1 MDANVS
7 DAQLRDQIIL
17 ARSKLWTPEL
27 DKLLRKWKRQI
38 DTRRKA
44 HYEIARVLQRRHYM
58 IGLPAT
64 VITTITTTGIFA
76 TFQSPISSSTPA
88 TNAPTFNVTT
98 NTTTP
103 VSVSSSQIGY
113 DQWVRLGIGILAVGG
128 LTLTGIL
135 TFMNYQADAE
145 THKTAADSYDS
156 LYGTIESLLVI
167 PGIVR
172 GDPVTVLQNIR
183 TQYDEIVKKCPNLP
197 KEHQSELSYTTVDQ
211 VVKPG
216 NLVSRLSLPR
226 LNPEEIIQPRDEK
239 SARIGADILSNIV
252 NDTQSPLPTARTA
265 RGTVG
270 SVANDL
276 SSILNR
282 KNNFDSDDEQEIC
295 LGFDLDQMAAMN
307 NTSSA
312 LAMAKLAA
320 SREKQV
326 QDSLYKALEFEM
338 KRLNEVANPIPFNTE
353 LNGSAELPRTN
364 SNDVIIQMEPL
375 TRNETILCMDKI

>member
-1 MDANVS
+1 MDVNVS

-58 IGLPAT
+58 IGIPAT
-64 VITTITTTGIFA
+64 IMTTITTTGIFA
-76 TFQSPISSSTPA
+76 TFQSPASLSS
-88 TNAPTFNVTT
+88 NAPTTNVTT
-98 NTTTP
+98 NVTTSAP
-103 VSVSSSQIGY
+103 ASQIGY
-113 DQWVRLGIGILAVGG
+113 EQWVRLGIGILAVAG

-197 KEHQSELSYTTVDQ
+197 KEYQSELSYTTVDQ
-211 VVKPG
+211 INKPTG
-216 NLVSRLSLPR
+216 LISKLSLPK
-226 LNPEEIIQPRDEK
+226 LNPDEILQPRDEK

-265 RGTVG
+265 RTMG
-270 SVANDL
+270 SVSKDL
-276 SSILNR
+276 NSILNN

-326 QDSLYKALEFEM
+326 QESLYKALEFEM
-338 KRLNEVANPIPFNTE
+338 KRLNEVTNPQPLNETQDIPITH
-353 LNGSAELPRTN
+353 S
-364 SNDVIIQMEPL
+364 SDVIIQMGPL
-375 TRNETILCMDKI
+375 SKSDTILCMDKI